1 MCYPYDSD
9 VDLEEE
15 EDNDMDMDGV
25 KADEVALASVAAE
38 AVGKDSNDIADA
50 LKELDMDHYD
60 DDNDGIPWFFCL
72 KCRMLP
78 ISL

>member
-1 MCYPYDSD
+1 
-9 VDLEEE
+9 
-15 EDNDMDMDGV
+15 MDMDGI

-60 DDNDGIPWFFCL
+60 DEDDDGI
-72 KCRMLP
+72 
-78 ISL
+78 S